1 MENSKE
7 PKLLELHVPQ
17 AAAMP
22 GELLVNMGPQH
33 PATHGVLNFL
43 ILTDGEVIH
52 TAVPNCGY
60 LHRGMEKLAE
70 MTPYPGYMPYT
81 DRIDYLGAMFAN
93 QGYAMAVEKV
103 LGVEVPP
110 RAEYCRVIACELN
123 RIASHLVA
131 TGCTA
136 MDLGAFTPFTHWL
149 RERETIN
156 DLTEELCGAR
166 LTYNYMR
173 IGGVSGDLPE
183 GFGDR
188 TLRFL
193 DHFEPI
199 ITEFNRLISFNEI
212 FVQRLANLV
221 PISAAEAMDWGLVGP
236 NLRASGVPVD
246 LRKNPGYSVYGDFDF
261 EMVIGKGFRGQVG
274 DSYDRYFVR
283 VLEMQECC
291 KILRQAV
298 DKIPDGPVM
307 ADLPKKVKP
316 EKNEAYARIESVRG
330 EMGFYVISDG
340 TDKPYRLKIKTGS
353 FPAMAMMEKVSQG
366 AMVADVVALISAFDL
381 IAPEIDR

>member
-22 GELLVNMGPQH
+22 GEMLVNMGPQH